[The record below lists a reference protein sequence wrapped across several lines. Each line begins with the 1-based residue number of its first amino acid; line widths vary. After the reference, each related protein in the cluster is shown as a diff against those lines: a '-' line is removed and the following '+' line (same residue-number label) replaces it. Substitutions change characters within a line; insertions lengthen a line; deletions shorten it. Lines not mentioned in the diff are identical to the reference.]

1 MSVSVV
7 FHTFGFIFICDLFS
21 NLYLFFLLIFQSP
34 VYGDSHESVQSRR
47 VVISHNMDKA
57 LKEGKD

>member
-1 MSVSVV
+1 MV
-7 FHTFGFIFICDLFS
+7 FHGLVLFLYIIYSFS
-21 NLYLFFLLIFQSP
+21 NLCPFFPFFTFQSP
-34 VYGDSHESVQSRR
+34 VYGNPHESVQSRR